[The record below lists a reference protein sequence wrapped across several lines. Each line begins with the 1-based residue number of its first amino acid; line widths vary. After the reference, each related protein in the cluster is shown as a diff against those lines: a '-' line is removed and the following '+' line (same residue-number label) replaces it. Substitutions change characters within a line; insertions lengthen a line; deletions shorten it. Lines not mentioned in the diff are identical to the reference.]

1 MSEPFLAYQ
10 TIKVTLERSTAILT
24 IDNPPANAFNRQQ
37 LDDLEA
43 AFDEVTANDQVKVII
58 ITASGQF
65 FVAGADIKEIAAL
78 AEEGEEAYKMIRQG
92 QLLFTKIENS
102 KKPVIA
108 AINGRVCLGGGNE
121 LAMACHIRLAE
132 DSVQFGQPEI
142 KLGMM
147 PGWGG
152 TQRLPRLVGKGRA
165 LEIILGGGNIKA
177 QEAYR
182 IGLVNKVVP
191 VGTVVR
197 EAKRWAMALSM
208 WGGLAMGAIIEAV
221 NEGQELSLD
230 EGLLKEA
237 ELFSGLTKTE
247 DMREGVAAFIEKRRP
262 KFQDK

>member
-1 MSEPFLAYQ
+1 MAEYQ
-10 TIKVTLERSTAILT
+10 TIKLGVEGRTAIIT

-37 LDDLEA
+37 LKDLEG
-43 AFDEVTANDQVKVII
+43 AFDEATADSQVKVII
-58 ITASGQF
+58 ITAAGQF
-65 FVAGADIKEIAAL
+65 FVAGADIKEIASIQDPD
-78 AEEGEEAYKMIRQG
+78 EAYEMLRAG
-92 QLLFTKIENS
+92 QLLFTKIERS

-121 LAMACHIRLAE
+121 LAMACHIRLSE

-142 KLGMM
+142 KLGLI

-165 LEIILGGGNIKA
+165 YELILGGGNIKA
-177 QEAYR
+177 QEAFR

-197 EAKRWAMALSM
+197 EAKRWAKVLSM
-208 WGGLAMGAIIEAV
+208 WGAIQLGAILESV
-221 NEGQELSLD
+221 DSGLELPLD
-230 EGLLKEA
+230 EALELEA
-237 ELFSGLTKTE
+237 KIFSGLTETE
-247 DMREGVAAFIEKRRP
+247 DMREGVAAFLEKRRP